1 MFTRDLATILSFL
14 AVYLHTHSFA
24 LRSHTS
30 TPHTLHPLSHDTRE
44 ALKSVFVSLADIFH
58 CWSSSQMFKREFQTS
73 TFTLTEQ
80 SRQFHLCRQFVQPV
94 GGKAHLS
101 QSKKPPNLL
110 LACLELLLPLNDQ
123 ELSPDD
129 RLIVGVIKNKLGK
142 VRLCSYILA

>member
-30 TPHTLHPLSHDTRE
+30 TPHTAHPLSHDTRD
-44 ALKSVFVSLADIFH
+44 AVKNLFVSLADIFH
-58 CWSSSQMFKREFQTS
+58 CWSSSQIFKREFQTS
-73 TFTLTEQ
+73 TFTLTEH
-80 SRQFHLCRQFVQPV
+80 SKQFHLCRQFVQPV
-94 GGKAHLS
+94 GGKAQLS
-101 QSKKPPNLL
+101 HSKKPPNLL

-129 RLIVGVIKNKLGK
+129 RLIVGVVKEKLGK
-142 VRLCSYILA
+142 VRVIVCNY